1 MDVYSKI
8 IFDWRKIHWNSYFW
22 EKGISSS
29 IECTIEIKLEFKFAS
44 QVKFPPPQHSSK
56 IMYLYLI
63 RMLQRNTSK
72 TCHTLGSWNYEK
84 PM

>member
-1 MDVYSKI
+1 MNEEKYIEIV
-8 IFDWRKIHWNSYFW
+8 IF
-22 EKGISSS
+22 EKKALVAAFYGFGSS
-29 IECTIEIKLEFKFAS
+29 IGCTIEIKLEFKFAS